1 MIKDISNFNLNY
13 KLLLHREG
21 YPLLMFDQILF
32 QFLFRD
38 QIDSLDHRFNLEE
51 KKFIQSVIGK
61 LKFLIHPAQSTF
73 SSFFSE
79 NADGFLKTSK
89 KRIEQLELLNQ
100 VLFKVKVK

>member
-73 SSFFSE
+73 SSFFFRECRWIFKNVKEE
-79 NADGFLKTSK
+79 N
-89 KRIEQLELLNQ
+89 
-100 VLFKVKVK
+100 